1 MEILQG
7 MTDMLHNQER
17 KSKGENR
24 KLIKENSNN
33 RLEAESA
40 PWPLSNFD

>member
-24 KLIKENSNN
+24 NLSKETQTSGCRRSRTVENVE
-33 RLEAESA
+33 L
-40 PWPLSNFD
+40 